1 MSMITSRN
9 NGLVVAGLWLA
20 ASVAVA
26 APAAQTPVAAVP
38 VTAPA
43 TTPMPEPAPGAAAM
57 GPVHLGPASCASSV
71 CHGRADANTGARVM
85 QNEYR
90 LWSREDA
97 HARAYNS
104 LLGPRSQAIA
114 ARLGLASAADAK
126 VCLDCHADN
135 VEPALRG
142 EKFQLSDG
150 VGCEA
155 CHGGAGD
162 WIKSH
167 AERGVAHADN
177 LARGLVANE
186 NPEVRARLC
195 LDCHLGNAEKF
206 AGHDMMA
213 AGHPR
218 LGFELTAFTANQ
230 PAHYR
235 VDDDYVQRK
244 GPVSVAAIWAQ
255 GILAAV
261 RAQVQ
266 LLQSPRLHGGGWF
279 PELALFDCHACHHP
293 MSERRFTELPMLRG
307 LAPGAVRL
315 NDGNLQ
321 MLVALAETLSPE
333 RGQRLLQAGNALH
346 LGSQRGPA
354 ELHRQA
360 AALATQLEALQ
371 SEVRVRPLARADLAK
386 LRLTLLGRAE
396 QGRFRDFVAAEQA
409 FLAVETVSIELGDQD
424 ALRSRLDRWFKS
436 VEDENHFN
444 AARFAELA
452 GHLLAKLRR

>member
-1 MSMITSRN
+1 MSTISYRN
-9 NGLVVAGLWLA
+9 SGFGLTALLLA
-20 ASVAVA
+20 AAVA
-26 APAAQTPVAAVP
+26 AAEPA
-38 VTAPA
+38 TAPSA
-43 TTPMPEPAPGAAAM
+43 
-57 GPVHLGPASCASSV
+57 GPLHLGPASCASSV
-71 CHGRADANTGARVM
+71 CHGRADAKAGARVM

-97 HARAYNS
+97 HSRAYNR
-104 LLGPRSQAIA
+104 LLGSRSQAIA
-114 ARLGLASAADAK
+114 ARLGLASAASAK

-135 VEPALRG
+135 VDQARRG

-167 AERGVAHADN
+167 AERGVSHADN

-186 NPEVRARLC
+186 DPEVRARRC
-195 LDCHLGNAEKF
+195 LDCHLGSAEKF

-218 LGFELTAFTANQ
+218 LSFELTAFTANQ
-230 PAHYR
+230 PAHYQ

-244 GPVSVAAIWAQ
+244 GPVSVAAIWSQ

-266 LLQSPRLHGGGWF
+266 LLQSPRLHGTGWF

-293 MSERRFTELPMLRG
+293 MNERRFTELPMLRG
-307 LAPGAVRL
+307 LAPGAIRL

-321 MLVALAETLSPE
+321 MLIALAETRSPE
-333 RGQRLLQAGNALH
+333 PGNRLESAGNALH
-346 LGSQRGPA
+346 LASQRGPA
-354 ELHRQA
+354 ELRA
-360 AALATQLEALQ
+360 EATALAAQVEALRTTI
-371 SEVRVRPLARADLAK
+371 SAKPLDRAELGR
-386 LRLTLLGRAE
+386 LRQNLLGRAE
-396 QGRFRDFVAAEQA
+396 RGLFRDFAAAEQA
-409 FLAVETVSIELGDQD
+409 FLAVETVSIELGDRD

-452 GHLLAKLRR
+452 GKLSSQLNR